1 MVPWLITLTDDPL
14 ESRPFP
20 TIGLDSMLG
29 QARRTILRRI
39 VPLPESV
46 ATPLRVTSSTR
57 LVGDVTAPPAS
68 VRPAIETARAATTA
82 NRPGA
87 RTAGARSQTRIAIS
101 PANIAPTDAERI
113 TPNAVRA
120 SRHHLTALIPLTS
133 RPPRPGIRVVASIR
147 AGTRAMA
154 QAAPRSLG

>member
-113 TPNAVRA
+113 TPIAVKA
-120 SRHHLTALIPLTS
+120 SRHHRTGPS
-133 RPPRPGIRVVASIR
+133 RPLRPGSRVVASIR

-154 QAAPRSLG
+154 QAAPRSLGWS